1 MGRTRADR
9 HQIMYRKWKLEGYSD
24 DEIME
29 FIPSGLKEKFKDD
42 IQKTPFEAHFG
53 MSAKNFIYVFILILI
68 ICLAIVSYGRL

>member
-29 FIPSGLKEKFKDD
+29 FIPNGLKEKFKDD

-53 MSAKNFIYVFILILI
+53 MTIKNFTYIFILILI
-68 ICLAIVSYGRL
+68 ICLAIVIYGRL